1 MCDAHRVTSKSV
13 PPMDD
18 PGTGADSATPAQ
30 VVARQRAELE
40 RLRDLAATSA
50 VLERA
55 KGALMALTGCAPDA
69 ADQELRRRAADSGR
83 TLLEQCRLTLGSLPP
98 PQEPSLQGLSPLEPP
113 SPAPPGTAPP
123 PRTTPATPLPPAGAS
138 EMAGAAEVLSE
149 IGRDLVH
156 VRSAHELAARLL
168 DHLAPRARADAVLL
182 YERRAEGALELAGH
196 AGIDARFAARW
207 RQVPPLADVPAFD
220 VLTTGEPLWLEDL
233 AADRVRHVLVGD
245 PPERWQSRVWL
256 PVPAGGTARFAL
268 GVLRRCEGPF
278 EAHERQLLVAAAR
291 LCAGRLRVFDTVR
304 EAPGDP
310 GLTETVQAVFDAL
323 PGAAVLLTP
332 LRTAAGE
339 VTDYRIDAATPQAVD
354 VSGRTGRDMV
364 GRLILESYPSV
375 AGEPLWRGYLE
386 TLESGVPFESEPF
399 AYQETVD
406 EVALTGTFS
415 VRAAPLG
422 GGLLVSWLRHD
433 PLERQEQRLAD
444 VQRLG
449 NLGWANWNLLT
460 QEISWSAQA
469 YAVLRRDPEQGPL
482 ELEKLPRLALPQDA
496 DPLTAAIAG
505 LIHRGRPFDVPFRVE
520 TPEGVRHLR
529 LVAEAVSEPDGT
541 PAEVHSFVQDLTA
554 QRSAELALVKSER
567 TMSVQRGV
575 LQAERALAA
584 RLQHALLPL
593 PSKPVQLAGLRVEVA
608 YLPAQAGIHV
618 GGDWFSAVELP
629 DYDALF
635 VVGDVAGHGIDA
647 VATMAQLRF
656 TAKGMVSTGTSL
668 TVALARLN
676 HLLLHS
682 RDSRIT
688 ATMIMARYDPDRHLL
703 AWAQAGHPP
712 PLLVRGDEVRYL
724 DRPGGLLLGASSDP
738 YYESAELRLRPGDR
752 LLLYTDGLVERPGEG
767 LDAGLD
773 RLVRAVCAHDGGDG
787 GDSGSLEALL
797 AAMLVDEWRDDVC
810 VVDIRVPGRAAE
822 AADGE
827 EAGAVDAAGTGENQ
841 DG

>member
-1 MCDAHRVTSKSV
+1 
-13 PPMDD
+13 MDD

-30 VVARQRAELE
+30 VMARQRAELE

-69 ADQELRRRAADSGR
+69 ADRELRRRAADSGH
-83 TLLEQCRLTLGSLPP
+83 TLLEQCRLTLGSLPR
-98 PQEPSLQGLSPLEPP
+98 PQEPSPQKPSVQEPSPQEPP
-113 SPAPPGTAPP
+113 APA
-123 PRTTPATPLPPAGAS
+123 PRTTPAAPPADAS
-138 EMAGAAEVLSE
+138 EMAEVLGG

-156 VRSAHELAARLL
+156 VRTAHELAGRLL
-168 DHLAPRARADAVLL
+168 DHLAPRARAAAVLL
-182 YERRAEGALELAGH
+182 YERRAEGGLELAGH
-196 AGIDARFAARW
+196 AGIDARFAAQW
-207 RQVPPLADVPAFD
+207 RQVPPLAGVPAFE
-220 VLTTGEPLWLEDL
+220 VLAAGEPLWLEDL

-245 PPERWQSRVWL
+245 PPEQWPSRVWL
-256 PVPAGGTARFAL
+256 PVPAGGAARFAL
-268 GVLRRCEGPF
+268 GVLRRCGGPF
-278 EAHERQLLVAAAR
+278 EPHERQLLLAAAR
-291 LCAGRLRVFDTVR
+291 LCAGRLRVFDTAR
-304 EAPGDP
+304 QAPGDP
-310 GLTETVQAVFDAL
+310 GVTEIVQAVFDAL

-399 AYQETVD
+399 AYQETVGD
-406 EVALTGTFS
+406 MALTGTFS

-433 PLERQEQRLAD
+433 PLDRQEQRLAD

-449 NLGWANWNLLT
+449 NLGWANWNLRT

-469 YAVLRRDPEQGPL
+469 YAVLGRDPEQGPL

-496 DPLTAAIAG
+496 DPLTASIAG
-505 LIHRGRPFDVPFRVE
+505 LVQRGRPFDVPFRVE

-541 PAEVHSFVQDLTA
+541 PAEVHGFVQDLTA

-682 RDSRIT
+682 RDSRMT
-688 ATMIMARYDPDRHLL
+688 ATMIMARYDPGRRLL

-712 PLLVRGDEVRYL
+712 PLLVRGGEVRYL

-752 LLLYTDGLVERPGEG
+752 LLLYTDGLIERPGEG

-773 RLVRAVCAHDGGDG
+773 RLARAVRAHGDG
-787 GDSGSLEALL
+787 DCGSLEAVL

-810 VVDIRVPGRAAE
+810 VVDIRVPGRVAGAV
-822 AADGE
+822 DGE
-827 EAGAVDAAGTGENQ
+827 EAGAVGVAGAGENE
-841 DG
+841 GG